1 MTIISTD
8 TMILICYDF
17 HSRGWTVLDT
27 SQWLK
32 KKVMDYKRFVMTLL
46 IMSTYLYIGTLISLY
61 EYATKAYLFLY
72 PVIGTA
78 LLTAF
83 IMTLKIR
90 KWKRQLVED

>member
-1 MTIISTD
+1 MN
-8 TMILICYDF
+8 
-17 HSRGWTVLDT
+17 T

-61 EYATKAYLFLY
+61 EYGTKAYLFLY
-72 PVIGTA
+72 PVIGIA

-90 KWKRQLVED
+90 KWKRQLIED